1 MELID
6 RIKDRLRLIEMD
18 FDIRPVRVQFIKDY
32 ENLPTQ
38 NGLVSLRRGD
48 EVELP
53 RWQAEELL
61 EKEYVEIKEQLLNI
75 DEANF
80 YHYREKRSQSASAPQ
95 QLPQDFYLRSR
106 ELIKKL
112 DEAIRKSPSSMLL
125 RDREVIEKNIM
136 ELAET
141 RLIKIIRLAQ
151 AGGEEYREKMTPE
164 EAVMYNIARSL
175 LEAWRNYISELLKG
189 EEK

>member
-1 MELID
+1 MELMD
-6 RIKDRLRLIEMD
+6 RVRERLKLIETD
-18 FDIRPVRVQFIKDY
+18 FVTSLVRVQFVKDY
-32 ENLPTQ
+32 GDLPTL
-38 NGLVSLRRGD
+38 NGIVSLRRGD

-61 EKEYVEIKEQLLNI
+61 KKGYVNIKEQAISL
-75 DEANF
+75 DEVNF

-95 QLPQDFYLRSR
+95 QLPQDFYLKAK
-106 ELIKKL
+106 ELVKSL
-112 DEAIRKSPSSMLL
+112 DKAIRKSPSSMLL
-125 RDREVIEKNIM
+125 RDRETIEKNIM

-164 EAVMYNIARSL
+164 ETILYNIVRSL
-175 LEAWRNYISELLKG
+175 LEAWRGYVSGLLKG
-189 EEK
+189 G